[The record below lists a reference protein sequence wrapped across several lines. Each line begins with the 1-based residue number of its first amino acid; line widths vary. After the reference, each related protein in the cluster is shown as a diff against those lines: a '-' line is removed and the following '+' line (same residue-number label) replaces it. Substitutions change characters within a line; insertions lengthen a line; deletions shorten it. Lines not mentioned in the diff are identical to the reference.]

1 MGTRKSRHLISP
13 ELEELLEV
21 IHFPRKKRVGKNFIC
36 FILQLL
42 GAIAGKEK
50 YK

>member
-13 ELEELLEV
+13 ELDDLLEV
-21 IHFPRKKRVGKNFIC
+21 IHFPPKKRVGKNFMC

-42 GAIAGKEK
+42 EAIAGKEK